1 MARETPDKNPDLH
14 ALRHEVDATR
24 SKLLNGLL
32 VVFGTVFVVL
42 GVVGVL
48 LPIVPTTPF
57 LLLAAFCYAHSSE
70 RFYLWLLTNRFFGN
84 YIRDWRE
91 KKGFTVRVKIWII
104 SVMAST
110 MGASTYFVPIT
121 LVRVLLIVTGIG
133 VAIYIWRLPTKEE
146 NALEEDAT

>member
-32 VVFGTVFVVL
+32 VVFGTVFVAL

-104 SVMAST
+104 SIMAST
-110 MGASTYFVPIT
+110 MGASIYFVPIT
-121 LVRVLLIVTGIG
+121 FVRVLLIVIGFG
-133 VAIYIWRLPTKEE
+133 VAIYIWRLPTKDE
-146 NALEEDAT
+146 NTLEEDAT

>member
-146 NALEEDAT
+146 NALEKDAP